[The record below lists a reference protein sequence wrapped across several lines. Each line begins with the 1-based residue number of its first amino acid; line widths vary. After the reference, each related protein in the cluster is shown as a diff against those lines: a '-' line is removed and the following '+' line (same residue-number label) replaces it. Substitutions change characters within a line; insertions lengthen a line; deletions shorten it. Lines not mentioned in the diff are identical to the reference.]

1 MDPAVRVQV
10 AQREHDAAAVEPRVL
25 LGLLARGIEQ
35 HAQVA
40 ATAQLHQKVAELL
53 LLEGVE
59 EAHDRG
65 VVEAG
70 LRLLLL
76 EQVLDALLLLR
87 RLALAALLERVLV
100 PGGSKAVGSRL
111 PWLISGAAGL

>member
-1 MDPAVRVQV
+1 
-10 AQREHDAAAVEPRVL
+10 
-25 LGLLARGIEQ
+25 
-35 HAQVA
+35 
-40 ATAQLHQKVAELL
+40 
-53 LLEGVE
+53 
-59 EAHDRG
+59 